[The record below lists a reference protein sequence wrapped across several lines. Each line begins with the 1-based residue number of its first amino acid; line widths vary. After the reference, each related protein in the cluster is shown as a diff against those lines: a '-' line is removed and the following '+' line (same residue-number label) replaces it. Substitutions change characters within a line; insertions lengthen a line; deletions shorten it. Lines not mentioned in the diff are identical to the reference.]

1 MSVENIRAE
10 LDKSR
15 MPLEIAIENWS
26 LDFNVGSIIRTA
38 NAFNVAKV
46 HIIGKRRYNARGAM
60 CTEKYMHVVTHE
72 NVDDFAKYAVQAGLT
87 VIGIDVLPTSSPIEK
102 FEFPKKCALVFGSE
116 SDGLT
121 NEAIRLSEQVLH
133 ITQEGSTRSI
143 NAHAAAAIAMYAYR
157 TQQAID

>member
-15 MPLEIAIENWS
+15 ISLEIAIENWS
-26 LDFNVGSIIRTA
+26 HDFNVGSIIRTA

-60 CTEKYMHVVTHE
+60 CTEKYMHVATHE
-72 NVDDFAKYAVQAGLT
+72 NVDEFAKYVAQTGLT
-87 VIGIDVLPTSSPIEK
+87 VIGIDVLPNSGPIEE
-102 FEFPKKCALVFGSE
+102 FQFPKKCVLVFGSE
-116 SDGLT
+116 SDGLSD
-121 NEAIRLSEQVLH
+121 EAIRLSEQVLH

-157 TQQAID
+157 VQQAND